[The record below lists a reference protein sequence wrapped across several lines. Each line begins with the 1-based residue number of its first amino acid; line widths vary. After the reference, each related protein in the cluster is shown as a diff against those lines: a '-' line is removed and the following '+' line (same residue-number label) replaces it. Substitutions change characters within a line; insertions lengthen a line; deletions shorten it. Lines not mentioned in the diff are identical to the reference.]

1 MDSCAKPAE
10 KYTKKCDAPTKFSV
24 VLLIKPN
31 IILLDV
37 LFAIASFNLKV
48 PNT

>member
-1 MDSCAKPAE
+1 MYKVA
-10 KYTKKCDAPTKFSV
+10 FW
-24 VLLIKPN
+24 LIN
-31 IILLDV
+31 LIILLDI

>member
-1 MDSCAKPAE
+1 MQNQQRNIQK
-10 KYTKKCDAPTKFSV
+10 SV
-24 VLLIKPN
+24 MSLQSSVLFCLLN
-31 IILLDV
+31 LIILLDV